1 MKDNRRETKNNE
13 RRFKMAIIRYQ
24 PFRNMLDSLLKDN
37 EFMPGFQDT
46 NFRMPVDI
54 YEKDGNVSIDFELP
68 GLDKKDINI
77 ELEGNNLTVSGKMQ
91 KDNEVK
97 EENYYRCER
106 SYGEFSRS
114 FTIPDGIK
122 EKDLKASYK
131 DGVLKVTFP
140 KTKEIE
146 KKKKIEVS

>member
-1 MKDNRRETKNNE
+1 
-13 RRFKMAIIRYQ
+13 MAIIRYQ
-24 PFRNMLDSLLKDN
+24 PFRNMLDSFFKDN

-46 NFRMPVDI
+46 NLKMSVDI
-54 YEKDGNVSIDFELP
+54 YEKDGNVTIDFELP

-77 ELEGNNLTVSGKMQ
+77 ELEGNNLTVFSKMQ

-114 FTIPDGIK
+114 FTIPEGIK
-122 EKDLKASYK
+122 EKDLNASYK

-140 KTKEIE
+140 KIKEIE

>member
-1 MKDNRRETKNNE
+1 
-13 RRFKMAIIRYQ
+13 
-24 PFRNMLDSLLKDN
+24 
-37 EFMPGFQDT
+37 MPGFQDT
-46 NFRMPVDI
+46 NFKMPVDI
-54 YEKDGNVSIDFELP
+54 YEKDGTVAIDFELP
-68 GLDKKDINI
+68 GLEKKDINI

-122 EKDLKASYK
+122 EKDLKATYK

>member
-1 MKDNRRETKNNE
+1 MKGGL
-13 RRFKMAIIRYQ
+13 KMAIIKYQ
-24 PFRNMLDSLLKDN
+24 PFRNMLDSFFRDS
-37 EFMPGFQDT
+37 EFMPSFQDT

-54 YEKDGNVSIDFELP
+54 YEKDGNVTIDFELP

-77 ELEGNNLTVSGKMQ
+77 QLEGNNLTVSGKMQ

-97 EENYYRCER
+97 KENYYRCER

-114 FTIPDGIK
+114 FTLPDGIK
-122 EKDLKASYK
+122 EKDLKASFK

-146 KKKKIEVS
+146 TKKKIEIL

>member
-1 MKDNRRETKNNE
+1 
-13 RRFKMAIIRYQ
+13 MAIIRYQ
-24 PFRNMLDSLLKDN
+24 PFRNMLDSFFKDN
-37 EFMPGFQDT
+37 EFMPNFQDK

-54 YEKDGNVSIDFELP
+54 YEKDGNVTIDFELP

-91 KDNEVK
+91 KDNEVR

-114 FTIPDGIK
+114 FTLPDGIK
-122 EKDLKASYK
+122 EKDLNAAYK
-131 DGVLKVTFP
+131 DGVLKVSFP

>member
-1 MKDNRRETKNNE
+1 
-13 RRFKMAIIRYQ
+13 MAIIRYQ
-24 PFRNMLDSLLKDN
+24 PFRNMLDSFFRN
-37 EFMPGFQDT
+37 SEFMPSFQDT

-54 YEKDGNVSIDFELP
+54 YEKDGMVTIDFELP

-77 ELEGNNLTVSGKMQ
+77 ELEGNNLTVSGKIQ
-91 KDNEVK
+91 KDSEVK

-122 EKDLKASYK
+122 EKDLKATYK

>member
-1 MKDNRRETKNNE
+1 
-13 RRFKMAIIRYQ
+13 MAIIRYQ
-24 PFRNMLDSLLKDN
+24 PFRNMLDSFFRDS
-37 EFMPGFQDT
+37 EFMPSFQDT

-54 YEKDGNVSIDFELP
+54 YEKDGMVTIDFELP

-77 ELEGNNLTVSGKMQ
+77 ELEGNNLTVSGKIQ
-91 KDNEVK
+91 KDSEVK

-122 EKDLKASYK
+122 EKDLKATYK

>member
-1 MKDNRRETKNNE
+1 
-13 RRFKMAIIRYQ
+13 MAIIRYQ
-24 PFRNMLDSLLKDN
+24 PFRNMLDSFFKDN
-37 EFMPGFQDT
+37 EFMPSFQDS
-46 NFRMPVDI
+46 NFKMPVDI
-54 YEKDGNVSIDFELP
+54 YEKDGVVTIDFELP

-77 ELEGNNLTVSGKMQ
+77 ELEGNNLTVSGKVQ

-97 EENYYRCER
+97 EENFYRRER

-114 FTIPDGIK
+114 FTLPDGIK

-131 DGVLKVTFP
+131 NGVLKVSFP
-140 KTKEIE
+140 KTKEID

>member
-1 MKDNRRETKNNE
+1 
-13 RRFKMAIIRYQ
+13 MAIIRYQ
-24 PFRNMLDSLLKDN
+24 PFRNMLDNFFKEN
-37 EFMPGFQDT
+37 EFMPNFQDK

-54 YEKDGNVSIDFELP
+54 YEKDGSVTIDFELP

-114 FTIPDGIK
+114 FTLPDGIK
-122 EKDLKASYK
+122 EKDLNASYK
-131 DGVLKVTFP
+131 DGVLKVMFP

>member
-1 MKDNRRETKNNE
+1 
-13 RRFKMAIIRYQ
+13 MAIIRYQ
-24 PFRNMLDSLLKDN
+24 PFRNMLDSFFKDN

-54 YEKDGNVSIDFELP
+54 YEKEGNVTIDFELP

-91 KDNEVK
+91 KDSEVK
-97 EENYYRCER
+97 EENFYRCER

-146 KKKKIEVS
+146 EKKKIEVS